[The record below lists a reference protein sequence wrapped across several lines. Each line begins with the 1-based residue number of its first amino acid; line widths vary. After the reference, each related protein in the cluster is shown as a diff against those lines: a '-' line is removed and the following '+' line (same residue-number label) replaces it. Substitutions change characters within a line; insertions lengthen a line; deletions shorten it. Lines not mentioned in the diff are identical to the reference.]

1 MINELYNTLIA
12 LNTNFKDLF
21 KRQKLKTPAKQTFNE
36 ILSQLLLLYDDN
48 NASSINLT
56 DEEIIQ
62 LFRDLGKADPNQ
74 AIHYVVRED
83 ILKIIGAPH
92 NWTHAVSMLHWLSQV
107 IEAEG
112 AGEETDLMADRLSD
126 AFQEESIFDIVRKG
140 IDKRISAE
148 ELSKNYLS
156 QEK

>member
-74 AIHYVVRED
+74 AIH
-83 ILKIIGAPH
+83 
-92 NWTHAVSMLHWLSQV
+92 T
-107 IEAEG
+107 
-112 AGEETDLMADRLSD
+112 
-126 AFQEESIFDIVRKG
+126 
-140 IDKRISAE
+140 
-148 ELSKNYLS
+148 
-156 QEK
+156 